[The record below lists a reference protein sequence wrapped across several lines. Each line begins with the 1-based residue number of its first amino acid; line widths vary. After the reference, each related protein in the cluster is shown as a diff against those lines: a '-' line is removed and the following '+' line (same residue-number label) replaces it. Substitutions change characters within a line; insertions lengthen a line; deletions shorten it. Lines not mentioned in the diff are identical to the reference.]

1 MKADQRLKALEQRIQ
16 EQDQKIADLSRQ
28 LSQTAT
34 GQASLPFAQQSDL
47 SEYLLSKGW
56 IPTEN
61 GQWELPAKP
70 QEVSKVMVKVP
81 NIRPGKPETEFER
94 TVVQTMPLPC
104 SLVQAVYRQRALDE
118 KQKVA

>member
-1 MKADQRLKALEQRIQ
+1 M
-16 EQDQKIADLSRQ
+16 
-28 LSQTAT
+28 AT
-34 GQASLPFAQQSDL
+34 SQASLPFAPQSDH

-56 IPTEN
+56 IPTEQ

-81 NIRPGKPETEFER
+81 NIKPGKPEVEFER

-104 SLVQAVYRQRALDE
+104 SMVQAVHRQRAIDE
-118 KQKVA
+118 KKVA